1 MVVRFRGFIRGVRS
15 GWDGVDILR
24 GVPSG
29 RVEMNFGD
37 DVASEGSDQER
48 SEPGQPGGYGRNQRK
63 ES

>member
-1 MVVRFRGFIRGVRS
+1 MVVRFRSFIRGVRS
-15 GWDGVDILR
+15 GWDGVDILC

-29 RVEMNFGD
+29 RDEMNFGD

-48 SEPGQPGGYGRNQRK
+48 SEPGGYGRNQRK